1 MIDAGG
7 RKYNHACS
15 GCARFFTH
23 HKLAVTLDDVV
34 ELVLIAVNVFCLR
47 LSGFKTV
54 DSYQQTLALEHRRL
68 EELFGFGTDVG
79 TEMRKVCHGGLSFIF
94 VRRET

>member
-1 MIDAGG
+1 MTDAGG

-47 LSGFKTV
+47 LSGFQTV
-54 DSYQQTLALEHRRL
+54 DSYQQTLALEHRGL
-68 EELFGFGTDVG
+68 EEFFGFGADVG
-79 TEMRKVCHGGLSFIF
+79 TEMGEVCHGGPL
-94 VRRET
+94 VVQVKK

>member
-1 MIDAGG
+1 MTDAGG
-7 RKYNHACS
+7 RKYHHARS
-15 GCARFFTH
+15 GFPCFFTH

-54 DSYQQTLALEHRRL
+54 DSYQQTLALEHRGL
-68 EELFGFGTDVG
+68 EEPFGFGADVG
-79 TEMRKVCHGGLSFIF
+79 TEMGEVCHGGPSFVY
-94 VRRET
+94 VRGER